1 MPIYPYKCKECGK
14 SFEKRQSISEDK
26 LTECAQVNPSCEKK
40 NAPVERLIANPSF
53 VLKGGGWYKDG
64 YS

>member
-1 MPIYPYKCKECGK
+1 MPTYPYKCHECGK
-14 SFEKRQSISEDK
+14 RFEVIQKISAEK
-26 LTECAQVNPSCEKK
+26 HTQCAQVNPSCEKK
-40 NAPVERLIANPSF
+40 TAPVERMIANPSF